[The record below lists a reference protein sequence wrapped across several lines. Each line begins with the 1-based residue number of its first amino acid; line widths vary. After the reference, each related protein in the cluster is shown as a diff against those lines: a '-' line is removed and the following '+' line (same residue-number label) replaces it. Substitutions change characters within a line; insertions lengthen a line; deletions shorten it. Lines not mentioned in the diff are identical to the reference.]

1 MDSVYLYLIYF
12 TEMIKSF
19 YKKLKQKLPKLSTIK
34 KEIKEIFDDARVN
47 AGKKF
52 FEKEL
57 TEMQVINKKIEKELD
72 SLKTEAKELLEN
84 YKEMLE
90 SLRDFNDE
98 TAIHFETKIKKISK
112 RFKKKK

>member
-1 MDSVYLYLIYF
+1 METVYVFVIYF
-12 TEMIKSF
+12 TEMFKSF
-19 YKKLKQKLPKLSTIK
+19 YKKIKQKLPKLTAIK

-57 TEMQVINKKIEKELD
+57 TEMQAINKKIEKELD
-72 SLKTEAKELLEN
+72 SLKTEAIELLDN
-84 YKEMLE
+84 YKEMLD
-90 SLRDFNDE
+90 SLRDFNDG
-98 TAIHFETKIKKISK
+98 AADHFETKIKKISK